1 MRIKCKTYFDISA
14 TGVTGHFKSSHVPF
28 TDKAGQRIENEI
40 SWHIARNQQRNWET
54 LVQLIGMRTQIFKL
68 NEPKRVQYYWEFDF
82 EVDTPG
88 VFGPEKNPLEMLVSD
103 AAGVPMLIELWN
115 RRDIESVLVVDGP
128 DQNIWFEVL
137 P

>member
-1 MRIKCKTYFDISA
+1 
-14 TGVTGHFKSSHVPF
+14 VPF
-28 TDKAGQRIENEI
+28 TDNAGQRIENEI

-68 NEPKRVQYYWEFDF
+68 TEPKRVQYYWEFDF

-88 VFGPEKNPLEMLVSD
+88 VFGSENNPLEILLSD

-115 RRDIESVLVVDGP
+115 RRDIESVLVVNGP